1 MKIYLTRHGQV
12 DHNLYGIYSNVDE
25 DLNETGIKQA
35 LTLKDNIADIDYDI
49 IYCSPLMRAKH
60 TAEII
65 NTQNKQIIIDKGL
78 AERNPGSLS
87 GQPLKVTNREEYWN
101 YYSKIKYGT
110 SENIVPFFD
119 RIFNFID
126 SLKSTSYNNILVV
139 GHSGIS
145 KAFYAYFNG
154 VPKDG
159 RLLDK
164 GLKNCE
170 IKEYVLKGESKN
182 EHRSRH

>member
-35 LTLKDNIADIDYDI
+35 LTLKDNIAD
-49 IYCSPLMRAKH
+49 
-60 TAEII
+60 II